1 MNNLILSLSVEAR
14 MIIAEIIA
22 LIGLTII
29 IAIYSNNKIKHLNDK
44 TFYLYNAKNTHTAKI
59 KLSLLP
65 ILVFIISLILISVQ
79 IAFSW
84 DNLLAKNE
92 TINTSQT
99 IASTSQQEV
108 QNTTQKN
115 NSETDTTKLNTKN
128 ETTNNITTTPSQ
140 TQNKTTENKIL
151 ENKTTESKPANT
163 EKENKATTSQTS
175 TSNEKSIAYLTFDDG
190 PSSIT
195 HSVLDIL
202 KKYNVKATFFVINSG
217 NYNKATLQREVNEG
231 HTIGLHAYDHNYAIA
246 YKDDNSYLDGIDKL
260 RAKVKA
266 DTGFDSHY
274 IRFPGGSSNTISKR
288 YSKGIM
294 SRITKT
300 AKQRGYK
307 YYDWNVDDDDA
318 GRARTAD
325 DCYNNVI
332 KELRPNRS
340 NIVLMHDF
348 GTNKKIL
355 EALPRIIEY
364 CQKNGYKMLPIDDN
378 TPEIH
383 HGISN

>member
-84 DNLLAKNE
+84 NNLLAKND

-108 QNTTQKN
+108 QNTTKIIK
-115 NSETDTTKLNTKN
+115 SETNNTPATIDN
-128 ETTNNITTTPSQ
+128 NTNTTNTTE
-140 TQNKTTENKIL
+140 TQSKPTENKTNENKTQTNKVS
-151 ENKTTESKPANT
+151 ENKTT
-163 EKENKATTSQTS
+163 
-175 TSNEKSIAYLTFDDG
+175 TSNGKSIAYLTFDDG

-195 HSVLDIL
+195 NSVLDIL

-217 NYNKATLQREVNEG
+217 SYNKTTLQREVNEG

-325 DCYNNVI
+325 DCYNNVV

-364 CQKNGYKMLPIDDN
+364 CQKNGYTMLPIDDN

>member
-84 DNLLAKNE
+84 NNLLAKNE
-92 TINTSQT
+92 TTNTSQT

-108 QNTTQKN
+108 QNTTKIIK
-115 NSETDTTKLNTKN
+115 SETNNTPATIDN
-128 ETTNNITTTPSQ
+128 NTNTTNTTE
-140 TQNKTTENKIL
+140 TQSKPTENKTN
-151 ENKTTESKPANT
+151 ENKTQTNKVSENKTAESKT
-163 EKENKATTSQTS
+163 TTS
-175 TSNEKSIAYLTFDDG
+175 NGKSIAYLTFDDG

-195 HSVLDIL
+195 NSVLDIL

-217 NYNKATLQREVNEG
+217 SYNKTTLQREVNEG

-325 DCYNNVI
+325 DCYNNVVR
-332 KELRPNRS
+332 ELRPNRS

-364 CQKNGYKMLPIDDN
+364 CQKNGYTMLPIDDN

>member
-84 DNLLAKNE
+84 NNLLAKNE

-108 QNTTQKN
+108 QNTTKITK
-115 NSETDTTKLNTKN
+115 SETNNTPATIDNNKN
-128 ETTNNITTTPSQ
+128 TTNTTE
-140 TQNKTTENKIL
+140 TQSKPTENKTN
-151 ENKTTESKPANT
+151 ENKTQTNKVSENKTSESKT
-163 EKENKATTSQTS
+163 TTS
-175 TSNEKSIAYLTFDDG
+175 NGKSIAYLTFDDG

-195 HSVLDIL
+195 NSVLDIL

-217 NYNKATLQREVNEG
+217 SYNKTTLQREVNEG

-325 DCYNNVI
+325 DCYNNVVR
-332 KELRPNRS
+332 ELRPNRS

-364 CQKNGYKMLPIDDN
+364 CQKNGYTMLPIDDN

-383 HGISN
+383 QGISN

>member
-44 TFYLYNAKNTHTAKI
+44 TFYLYNAKNKHNTKI

-84 DNLLAKNE
+84 NNLLAKNE

-108 QNTTQKN
+108 QNTTKITK
-115 NSETDTTKLNTKN
+115 SETNNTPAAIN
-128 ETTNNITTTPSQ
+128 NNTNTTNATE
-140 TQNKTTENKIL
+140 TQSKPTENKTN
-151 ENKTTESKPANT
+151 ENKTQTNKVSENKTAESK
-163 EKENKATTSQTS
+163 TTA
-175 TSNEKSIAYLTFDDG
+175 SNGKSIAYLTFDDG

-195 HSVLDIL
+195 NSVLDIL

-217 NYNKATLQREVNEG
+217 SYNKTTLQREVNEG

-325 DCYNNVI
+325 DCYNNVVR
-332 KELRPNRS
+332 ELRPNRS

-364 CQKNGYKMLPIDDN
+364 CQKNGYTMLPIDDN

>member
-44 TFYLYNAKNTHTAKI
+44 TFYLYDVKNTHTAKI

-108 QNTTQKN
+108 ENPTKIAKAETNTTTTTIN
-115 NSETDTTKLNTKN
+115 NNTS
-128 ETTNNITTTPSQ
+128 TTNTAETQSKTTETK
-140 TQNKTTENKIL
+140 TNENKTTENKTQTNNIS
-151 ENKTTESKPANT
+151 ENKTAESK
-163 EKENKATTSQTS
+163 TTP
-175 TSNEKSIAYLTFDDG
+175 SNEKSIAYLTFDDG

>member
-84 DNLLAKNE
+84 NNLLAKNE

-108 QNTTQKN
+108 QNTTKITK
-115 NSETDTTKLNTKN
+115 SETNNTPATIDNNKN
-128 ETTNNITTTPSQ
+128 TTNTTE
-140 TQNKTTENKIL
+140 TQSKPTENKTN
-151 ENKTTESKPANT
+151 ENKTQTNKVSENKTSESKT
-163 EKENKATTSQTS
+163 TTS
-175 TSNEKSIAYLTFDDG
+175 NGKSIAYLTFDDG
-190 PSSIT
+190 PSQIT
-195 HSVLDIL
+195 NQILDIL
-202 KKYNVKATFFVINSG
+202 KENNVKATFFIIHSG
-217 NYNKATLQREVNEG
+217 NYNKTTLQREVREG

-246 YKDDNSYLDGIDKL
+246 YKDDNSYLDGIDRL
-260 RAKVKA
+260 RAKIKA
-266 DTGFDSHY
+266 DTGVDSHY

-294 SRITKT
+294 SRITKI

-307 YYDWNVDDDDA
+307 YFDWNVDDDDA
-318 GRARTAD
+318 GSAKTSD
-325 DCYNNVI
+325 DC
-332 KELRPNRS
+332 
-340 NIVLMHDF
+340 
-348 GTNKKIL
+348 
-355 EALPRIIEY
+355 
-364 CQKNGYKMLPIDDN
+364 
-378 TPEIH
+378 
-383 HGISN
+383 

>member
-44 TFYLYNAKNTHTAKI
+44 TFYLYDVKNTHTAKI

-108 QNTTQKN
+108 QNPTKITK
-115 NSETDTTKLNTKN
+115 SETNTTPTTINNNTS
-128 ETTNNITTTPSQ
+128 TTNTTE
-140 TQNKTTENKIL
+140 TQSKTTETKPNENKIQTNKIS
-151 ENKTTESKPANT
+151 ENKTTESK
-163 EKENKATTSQTS
+163 TTT
-175 TSNEKSIAYLTFDDG
+175 TNEKSIAYLTFDDG

-325 DCYNNVI
+325 DCYNNVV

-364 CQKNGYKMLPIDDN
+364 CQKNGYTMLPIDDN

>member
-84 DNLLAKNE
+84 NNLLAKNE

-108 QNTTQKN
+108 QNTTKTTK
-115 NSETDTTKLNTKN
+115 SETNNTPATIDNNKN
-128 ETTNNITTTPSQ
+128 TTNTTE
-140 TQNKTTENKIL
+140 TQAKPTENKTN
-151 ENKTTESKPANT
+151 ENKTQTNKVSENKTSESKT
-163 EKENKATTSQTS
+163 TTS
-175 TSNEKSIAYLTFDDG
+175 NGKSIAYLTFDDG

-195 HSVLDIL
+195 NSVLDIL

-217 NYNKATLQREVNEG
+217 SYNKTTLQREVNEG

-325 DCYNNVI
+325 DCYNNVV
-332 KELRPNRS
+332 KELSPNRS

-364 CQKNGYKMLPIDDN
+364 CQKNGYTMLPIDDN

>member
-29 IAIYSNNKIKHLNDK
+29 IAIYSNNKIKNLNDK
-44 TFYLYNAKNTHTAKI
+44 TFYLYDVKNTHTAKI

-99 IASTSQQEV
+99 IASTSQQEI

-163 EKENKATTSQTS
+163 EKENKATTSQTT
-175 TSNEKSIAYLTFDDG
+175 TSNGKSIAYLTFDDG

-217 NYNKATLQREVNEG
+217 NYNKETLQREVNEG

>member
-65 ILVFIISLILISVQ
+65 ILFFIISLILISVQ

-84 DNLLAKNE
+84 NNLLAKNE

-108 QNTTQKN
+108 QNTTK
-115 NSETDTTKLNTKN
+115 SETNNTPAAIN
-128 ETTNNITTTPSQ
+128 NNTNTTNTTE
-140 TQNKTTENKIL
+140 TQSKPTENKTN
-151 ENKTTESKPANT
+151 ENKTQTNKVSENKTAESK
-163 EKENKATTSQTS
+163 TTA
-175 TSNEKSIAYLTFDDG
+175 SNGKSIAYLTFDDG

-195 HSVLDIL
+195 NSVLDIL

-217 NYNKATLQREVNEG
+217 SYNKTTLQREVNEG

-325 DCYNNVI
+325 DCYNNVVR
-332 KELRPNRS
+332 ELRPNRS

-364 CQKNGYKMLPIDDN
+364 CQKNGYTMLPIDDN

>member
-108 QNTTQKN
+108 QNTTK
-115 NSETDTTKLNTKN
+115 SETNNTPATINNNKN
-128 ETTNNITTTPSQ
+128 TTNTTE
-140 TQNKTTENKIL
+140 TQSKPTENKTN
-151 ENKTTESKPANT
+151 ENKTQTNKVSENKTAESKT
-163 EKENKATTSQTS
+163 TTS
-175 TSNEKSIAYLTFDDG
+175 NGKSIAYLTFDDG

-195 HSVLDIL
+195 NSVLDIL

-217 NYNKATLQREVNEG
+217 SYNKTTLQREVNEG

-325 DCYNNVI
+325 DCYNNVVR
-332 KELRPNRS
+332 ELRPNRS

-364 CQKNGYKMLPIDDN
+364 CQKNGYTMLPIDDN

>member
-44 TFYLYNAKNTHTAKI
+44 TFYLYDVKNTHTAKI

-99 IASTSQQEV
+99 IASTSQQEI
-108 QNTTQKN
+108 QNTTQIAK
-115 NSETDTTKLNTKN
+115 SETNT
-128 ETTNNITTTPSQ
+128 TTNTINNNTNTTNTTE
-140 TQNKTTENKIL
+140 TQSKTTETKTNENKTTENKTQTNNIS
-151 ENKTTESKPANT
+151 ENKTAESK
-163 EKENKATTSQTS
+163 TTP
-175 TSNEKSIAYLTFDDG
+175 SNGKSIAYLTFDDG

-217 NYNKATLQREVNEG
+217 NYNKETLQREVNEG

-364 CQKNGYKMLPIDDN
+364 CQKNGYTMLPIDDN

>member
-44 TFYLYNAKNTHTAKI
+44 TFYLYDVKNTHTAKI

-92 TINTSQT
+92 TINNSQT

-108 QNTTQKN
+108 QNPTKIAK
-115 NSETDTTKLNTKN
+115 SETNT
-128 ETTNNITTTPSQ
+128 TTNTINNNTSTTNTTETQSKTTETKTNENKTQTNKISENKTDESKTTPS
-140 TQNKTTENKIL
+140 NG
-151 ENKTTESKPANT
+151 
-163 EKENKATTSQTS
+163 
-175 TSNEKSIAYLTFDDG
+175 KSIAYLTFDDG

-217 NYNKATLQREVNEG
+217 NYNKETLQREVNEG

-364 CQKNGYKMLPIDDN
+364 CQKNGYTMLPIDDN

-383 HGISN
+383 HGLSN

>member
-65 ILVFIISLILISVQ
+65 ILFFIISLILISVQ

-84 DNLLAKNE
+84 NNLLAKNE

-108 QNTTQKN
+108 QNTTK
-115 NSETDTTKLNTKN
+115 SETNNTPATIANNTNTTNTN
-128 ETTNNITTTPSQ
+128 ETRSKP
-140 TQNKTTENKIL
+140 TENKTN
-151 ENKTTESKPANT
+151 ENKTQTNKVSENKTAESK
-163 EKENKATTSQTS
+163 TTA
-175 TSNEKSIAYLTFDDG
+175 SNGKSIAYLTFDDG

-195 HSVLDIL
+195 NSVLDIL

-217 NYNKATLQREVNEG
+217 SYNKTTLQREVNEG

-325 DCYNNVI
+325 DCYNNVVR
-332 KELRPNRS
+332 ELSPNRS

-355 EALPRIIEY
+355 DALPRIIEY
-364 CQKNGYKMLPIDDN
+364 CQKNGYTMLPIDDN

>member
-84 DNLLAKNE
+84 NSLLAKNE

-108 QNTTQKN
+108 QNTTK
-115 NSETDTTKLNTKN
+115 SETNNTPATIDNNK
-128 ETTNNITTTPSQ
+128 NITNTTE
-140 TQNKTTENKIL
+140 TQAKPTENKTN
-151 ENKTTESKPANT
+151 ENKTQTNKVS
-163 EKENKATTSQTS
+163 ENKTADSKTTTS
-175 TSNEKSIAYLTFDDG
+175 NGKSIAYLTFDDG

-195 HSVLDIL
+195 NSVLDIL

-217 NYNKATLQREVNEG
+217 SYNKTTLQREVNEG

-364 CQKNGYKMLPIDDN
+364 CQKNGYTMLPIDDN

>member
-84 DNLLAKNE
+84 NNLLAKNE
-92 TINTSQT
+92 TTNTSQT
-99 IASTSQQEV
+99 IASISQQEV
-108 QNTTQKN
+108 QNTTKTTK
-115 NSETDTTKLNTKN
+115 SETNNTPATIDNNKN
-128 ETTNNITTTPSQ
+128 TTNTTE
-140 TQNKTTENKIL
+140 TQAKPTENKTN
-151 ENKTTESKPANT
+151 ENKTQTNKVSENKTAESKT
-163 EKENKATTSQTS
+163 TTS
-175 TSNEKSIAYLTFDDG
+175 NGKSIAYLTFDDG

-195 HSVLDIL
+195 NSVLDIL

-217 NYNKATLQREVNEG
+217 SYNKTTLQREVNEG

-325 DCYNNVI
+325 DCYNNVVR
-332 KELRPNRS
+332 ELRPNRS

-364 CQKNGYKMLPIDDN
+364 CQKNGYTMLPIDDN

>member
-84 DNLLAKNE
+84 NSLLAKNE

-108 QNTTQKN
+108 QNTTKTTK
-115 NSETDTTKLNTKN
+115 SETNNTQATIDNNKN
-128 ETTNNITTTPSQ
+128 TTNTTE
-140 TQNKTTENKIL
+140 TQAKPTENKTN
-151 ENKTTESKPANT
+151 ENKTQTNKVSENKTAESKT
-163 EKENKATTSQTS
+163 TTS
-175 TSNEKSIAYLTFDDG
+175 NGKSIAYLTFDDG

-195 HSVLDIL
+195 NSVLDIL

-217 NYNKATLQREVNEG
+217 SYNKTTLQREVNEG

-325 DCYNNVI
+325 DCYNNVVR
-332 KELRPNRS
+332 ELIPNRS

-355 EALPRIIEY
+355 DALPRIIEY
-364 CQKNGYKMLPIDDN
+364 CQKNGYTMLPIDDN

>member
-84 DNLLAKNE
+84 NNLLAKNE
-92 TINTSQT
+92 TTNTSQT

-108 QNTTQKN
+108 QNTTKTTK
-115 NSETDTTKLNTKN
+115 SETNNTPATIANNTT
-128 ETTNNITTTPSQ
+128 TTNTTE
-140 TQNKTTENKIL
+140 TQAKPTENKTN
-151 ENKTTESKPANT
+151 ENKTQTNKVSENKTAESKT
-163 EKENKATTSQTS
+163 TTS
-175 TSNEKSIAYLTFDDG
+175 NGKSIAYLTFDDG

-195 HSVLDIL
+195 NSVLDIL

-217 NYNKATLQREVNEG
+217 SYNKTTLQREVNEG

-325 DCYNNVI
+325 DCYNNVV

-355 EALPRIIEY
+355 DALPRIIEY
-364 CQKNGYKMLPIDDN
+364 CQKNGYTMLPIDDN

>member
-29 IAIYSNNKIKHLNDK
+29 IAIYSNNKIKNLNDK
-44 TFYLYNAKNTHTAKI
+44 TFYLYDVKNTHTAKI

-108 QNTTQKN
+108 QNQAQIAK
-115 NSETDTTKLNTKN
+115 SETNTTPTTINNNTS
-128 ETTNNITTTPSQ
+128 TTNTTE
-140 TQNKTTENKIL
+140 TQSKTTETKPNENKATENKTQTNKIN
-151 ENKTTESKPANT
+151 ENKTTESK
-163 EKENKATTSQTS
+163 TTT
-175 TSNEKSIAYLTFDDG
+175 TNEKSIAYLTFDDG

-231 HTIGLHAYDHNYAIA
+231 HTIGLHAYDHNYAVA

>member
-44 TFYLYNAKNTHTAKI
+44 TFYLYDVKNTHTAKI

-92 TINTSQT
+92 TINSSQT

-108 QNTTQKN
+108 QNPTKIAK
-115 NSETDTTKLNTKN
+115 SETNTTTTTINNNTS
-128 ETTNNITTTPSQ
+128 TTNATETQSKTTETKTNENKTQTNKISENKTDESKTTPS
-140 TQNKTTENKIL
+140 NG
-151 ENKTTESKPANT
+151 
-163 EKENKATTSQTS
+163 
-175 TSNEKSIAYLTFDDG
+175 KSIAYLTFDDG

-231 HTIGLHAYDHNYAIA
+231 HTIGLHAYDHNYAVA

-364 CQKNGYKMLPIDDN
+364 CQKNGYTMLPIDDN

>member
-84 DNLLAKNE
+84 NNLLAKNE

-108 QNTTQKN
+108 QNTTKITK
-115 NSETDTTKLNTKN
+115 SETNNTQATIDN
-128 ETTNNITTTPSQ
+128 NTNTTNTTE
-140 TQNKTTENKIL
+140 TQSKPTENKTN
-151 ENKTTESKPANT
+151 ENKTQTNKVSENKTSESKT
-163 EKENKATTSQTS
+163 TTS
-175 TSNEKSIAYLTFDDG
+175 NGKSIAYLTFDDG

-195 HSVLDIL
+195 NSVLDIL

-217 NYNKATLQREVNEG
+217 SYNKTTLQREVNEG

-325 DCYNNVI
+325 DCYNNVVR
-332 KELRPNRS
+332 ELRPNRS

-364 CQKNGYKMLPIDDN
+364 CQKNGYTMLPIDDN

>member
-65 ILVFIISLILISVQ
+65 ILFFIISLILISVQ

-84 DNLLAKNE
+84 NNLLAKNE
-92 TINTSQT
+92 TTNTSQT

-108 QNTTQKN
+108 QNTTK
-115 NSETDTTKLNTKN
+115 SETNNTPAAIN
-128 ETTNNITTTPSQ
+128 NNTNTTNTTE
-140 TQNKTTENKIL
+140 TQSKPTENKTN
-151 ENKTTESKPANT
+151 ENKTQTNKVSENKTAESK
-163 EKENKATTSQTS
+163 TTA
-175 TSNEKSIAYLTFDDG
+175 SNGKSIAYLTFDDG

-195 HSVLDIL
+195 NSVLDIL

-217 NYNKATLQREVNEG
+217 SYNKTTLQREVNEG

-325 DCYNNVI
+325 DCYNNVV

-364 CQKNGYKMLPIDDN
+364 CQKNGYTMLPIDDN

>member
-84 DNLLAKNE
+84 NNLLAKNE
-92 TINTSQT
+92 TTNTSQT

-108 QNTTQKN
+108 QNTTKTTK
-115 NSETDTTKLNTKN
+115 SETNNTPATIDNNKN
-128 ETTNNITTTPSQ
+128 TTNTTE
-140 TQNKTTENKIL
+140 TQSRPTENKTNEDKTQTNKIS
-151 ENKTTESKPANT
+151 ENKTAESKT
-163 EKENKATTSQTS
+163 TTS
-175 TSNEKSIAYLTFDDG
+175 NGKSIAYLTFDDG

-195 HSVLDIL
+195 NSVLDIL

-217 NYNKATLQREVNEG
+217 SYNKTTLQREVNEG

-266 DTGFDSHY
+266 NTGFDSHY

-325 DCYNNVI
+325 DCYNNVV

-355 EALPRIIEY
+355 DALPRIIEY
-364 CQKNGYKMLPIDDN
+364 CQKNGYTMLPIDDN

>member
-29 IAIYSNNKIKHLNDK
+29 IAIYSNNKITHLNDK

-65 ILVFIISLILISVQ
+65 ILFFIISLILISVQ

-84 DNLLAKNE
+84 NNLLAKNE

-108 QNTTQKN
+108 QNTTK
-115 NSETDTTKLNTKN
+115 SETNNTPAAIN
-128 ETTNNITTTPSQ
+128 NNTNTTNTTE
-140 TQNKTTENKIL
+140 TQSKPTENKTN
-151 ENKTTESKPANT
+151 ENKTQTNKVSENKTAESK
-163 EKENKATTSQTS
+163 TTA
-175 TSNEKSIAYLTFDDG
+175 SNGKSIAYLTFDDG

-195 HSVLDIL
+195 NSVLDIL

-217 NYNKATLQREVNEG
+217 SYNKTTLQREVNEG

-318 GRARTAD
+318 GSARTAD
-325 DCYNNVI
+325 DCYNNVV

-364 CQKNGYKMLPIDDN
+364 CQKNGYTMLPIDDN

>member
-84 DNLLAKNE
+84 NNLLAKSE

-108 QNTTQKN
+108 QNTTKTTK
-115 NSETDTTKLNTKN
+115 SETNNTPATIDNNKN
-128 ETTNNITTTPSQ
+128 TTNTTE
-140 TQNKTTENKIL
+140 TQAKPTENKTN
-151 ENKTTESKPANT
+151 ENKTQTNKVSENKTAESKT
-163 EKENKATTSQTS
+163 TTS
-175 TSNEKSIAYLTFDDG
+175 NGKSIAYLTFDDG

-195 HSVLDIL
+195 NSVLDIL

-217 NYNKATLQREVNEG
+217 SYNKTTLQREVNEG

-325 DCYNNVI
+325 DCYNNVVR
-332 KELRPNRS
+332 ELRPNRS

-364 CQKNGYKMLPIDDN
+364 CQKNGYTMLPIDDN

>member
-84 DNLLAKNE
+84 NSLLAKNE

-99 IASTSQQEV
+99 IAITSQQEV
-108 QNTTQKN
+108 QNTTK
-115 NSETDTTKLNTKN
+115 SETNNTPATIDNNK
-128 ETTNNITTTPSQ
+128 NITNTTE
-140 TQNKTTENKIL
+140 TQAKPTENKTN
-151 ENKTTESKPANT
+151 ENKTQTNKVSENKTAESKT
-163 EKENKATTSQTS
+163 TTS
-175 TSNEKSIAYLTFDDG
+175 NGKSIAYLTFDDG

-195 HSVLDIL
+195 NSVLDIL

-217 NYNKATLQREVNEG
+217 SYNKTTLQREVNEG

-325 DCYNNVI
+325 DCYNNVVR
-332 KELRPNRS
+332 ELRPNRS

-364 CQKNGYKMLPIDDN
+364 CQKNGYTMLPIDDN

>member
-65 ILVFIISLILISVQ
+65 ILFFIISLILISVQ

-84 DNLLAKNE
+84 NNLLAKNE

-108 QNTTQKN
+108 QNTTK
-115 NSETDTTKLNTKN
+115 SETNNTPAAIN
-128 ETTNNITTTPSQ
+128 NNTNTTNTTE
-140 TQNKTTENKIL
+140 TQSKPTENKTN
-151 ENKTTESKPANT
+151 ENKTQTNKVSENKTAESKT
-163 EKENKATTSQTS
+163 TTS
-175 TSNEKSIAYLTFDDG
+175 NGKSIAYLTFDDG

-195 HSVLDIL
+195 NSVLDIL

-217 NYNKATLQREVNEG
+217 SYNKTTLQREVNEG

-325 DCYNNVI
+325 DCYNNVVR
-332 KELRPNRS
+332 ELIPNRS

-364 CQKNGYKMLPIDDN
+364 CQKNGYTMLPIDDN

>member
-29 IAIYSNNKIKHLNDK
+29 IAIYSNNKIKNLNDK
-44 TFYLYNAKNTHTAKI
+44 TFYLYDVKNTHTAKI

-84 DNLLAKNE
+84 NNLLAKNE

-99 IASTSQQEV
+99 IASTSQQEI

-175 TSNEKSIAYLTFDDG
+175 TSNGKSIAYLTFDDG

-364 CQKNGYKMLPIDDN
+364 CQKNGYTMLPIDYN

>member
-44 TFYLYNAKNTHTAKI
+44 TFYLYDVKNTHTAKI

-92 TINTSQT
+92 TINNSQT

-108 QNTTQKN
+108 QNPTKIAK
-115 NSETDTTKLNTKN
+115 SETNT
-128 ETTNNITTTPSQ
+128 TTNTINNNTSTTNTTETQSKTTETKPNENKTQTNKISENKTDESKTTPS
-140 TQNKTTENKIL
+140 NG
-151 ENKTTESKPANT
+151 
-163 EKENKATTSQTS
+163 
-175 TSNEKSIAYLTFDDG
+175 KSIAYLTFDDG

-217 NYNKATLQREVNEG
+217 NYNKETLQREVNEG

-364 CQKNGYKMLPIDDN
+364 CQKNGYTMLPIDDN

>member
-108 QNTTQKN
+108 QNTTKIIK
-115 NSETDTTKLNTKN
+115 SETNNTPATIDN
-128 ETTNNITTTPSQ
+128 NTNTTNTTE
-140 TQNKTTENKIL
+140 TQSKPTENKTNENKTQTNKVS
-151 ENKTTESKPANT
+151 ENKTT
-163 EKENKATTSQTS
+163 
-175 TSNEKSIAYLTFDDG
+175 TSNGKSIAYLTFDDG

-195 HSVLDIL
+195 NSVLDIL

-217 NYNKATLQREVNEG
+217 SYNKTTLQREVNEG

-318 GRARTAD
+318 GSARTAD
-325 DCYNNVI
+325 DCYNNVV

-364 CQKNGYKMLPIDDN
+364 CQKNGYTMLPIDDN

>member
-65 ILVFIISLILISVQ
+65 ILFFIISLILISVQ

-84 DNLLAKNE
+84 NNLLAKNE

-108 QNTTQKN
+108 QNTTKITK
-115 NSETDTTKLNTKN
+115 SETNNTPATIANNTNTTNTN
-128 ETTNNITTTPSQ
+128 ETQSKP
-140 TQNKTTENKIL
+140 TENKTN
-151 ENKTTESKPANT
+151 ENKTQTNKVSENKTAESK
-163 EKENKATTSQTS
+163 TTA
-175 TSNEKSIAYLTFDDG
+175 SNGKSIAYLTFDDG

-195 HSVLDIL
+195 NSVLDIL

-217 NYNKATLQREVNEG
+217 SYNKTTLQREVNEG

-318 GRARTAD
+318 GSARTAD
-325 DCYNNVI
+325 DCYNNVVR
-332 KELRPNRS
+332 ELRPNRS

-364 CQKNGYKMLPIDDN
+364 CQKNGYTMLPIDDN

>member
-29 IAIYSNNKIKHLNDK
+29 IAIYSNNKIKNLNDK
-44 TFYLYNAKNTHTAKI
+44 TFYLYDVKNTHTAKI

-163 EKENKATTSQTS
+163 EKENKATTSQTT
-175 TSNEKSIAYLTFDDG
+175 TSNGKSIAYLTFDDG

>member
-44 TFYLYNAKNTHTAKI
+44 TFYLYDVKNTHTAKI

-84 DNLLAKNE
+84 DHLLAKNE

-108 QNTTQKN
+108 QNPTKIAKAETNTTTTTIN
-115 NSETDTTKLNTKN
+115 NNTNATNTAEAQSKTTETKTNENKTQPNKISENKTDESK
-128 ETTNNITTTPSQ
+128 TTPS
-140 TQNKTTENKIL
+140 NG
-151 ENKTTESKPANT
+151 
-163 EKENKATTSQTS
+163 
-175 TSNEKSIAYLTFDDG
+175 KSIAYLTFDDG

-364 CQKNGYKMLPIDDN
+364 CQKNGYTMLPIDDN

>member
-22 LIGLTII
+22 LISLTII

-84 DNLLAKNE
+84 NNLLAKNE
-92 TINTSQT
+92 TTNTSQT

-108 QNTTQKN
+108 QNTTKTTK
-115 NSETDTTKLNTKN
+115 SETNNTPATIDNNKN
-128 ETTNNITTTPSQ
+128 TTNTTE
-140 TQNKTTENKIL
+140 TQSRPTENKTN
-151 ENKTTESKPANT
+151 ENKTQTNKISENKTAESKT
-163 EKENKATTSQTS
+163 TTS
-175 TSNEKSIAYLTFDDG
+175 NGKSIAYLTFDDG

-195 HSVLDIL
+195 NSVLDIL

-217 NYNKATLQREVNEG
+217 SYNKTTLQREVNEG

-325 DCYNNVI
+325 DCYNNVV

-355 EALPRIIEY
+355 DALPRIIEY
-364 CQKNGYKMLPIDDN
+364 CQKNGYTMLPIDDN

>member
-44 TFYLYNAKNTHTAKI
+44 TFYLYDVKNTHTTKI

-140 TQNKTTENKIL
+140 TQNKTTENKIW
-151 ENKTTESKPANT
+151 ENKTTESKPTNT

-175 TSNEKSIAYLTFDDG
+175 TSNGKSIAYLTFDDG

>member
-44 TFYLYNAKNTHTAKI
+44 TFYLYDVKNTHTAKI

-65 ILVFIISLILISVQ
+65 ILIFIISLILISVQ

-108 QNTTQKN
+108 QNTTKITK
-115 NSETDTTKLNTKN
+115 SETNNTQATIDNNTNTTNTTK
-128 ETTNNITTTPSQ
+128 
-140 TQNKTTENKIL
+140 TQSKPTENKTN
-151 ENKTTESKPANT
+151 ENKTQTNKVSENKTAESKT
-163 EKENKATTSQTS
+163 TTS
-175 TSNEKSIAYLTFDDG
+175 NGKSIAYLTFDDG

-195 HSVLDIL
+195 NSVLDIL

-217 NYNKATLQREVNEG
+217 SYNKTTLQREVNEG

-364 CQKNGYKMLPIDDN
+364 CQKNGYTMLPIDDN

>member
-44 TFYLYNAKNTHTAKI
+44 TFYLYDVKNTHTAKI

-175 TSNEKSIAYLTFDDG
+175 TSNGKSIAYLTFDDG

>member
-29 IAIYSNNKIKHLNDK
+29 IAIYSNNKIKNLNDK
-44 TFYLYNAKNTHTAKI
+44 TFYLYDVKNTHTAKI

-99 IASTSQQEV
+99 IANTSQQEV
-108 QNTTQKN
+108 QNQAQIAK
-115 NSETDTTKLNTKN
+115 SETNTTPTTINNNTS
-128 ETTNNITTTPSQ
+128 TTNTTE
-140 TQNKTTENKIL
+140 TQSKTTETKPNENKATENKTQTNKIN
-151 ENKTTESKPANT
+151 ENKTTESK
-163 EKENKATTSQTS
+163 TTT
-175 TSNEKSIAYLTFDDG
+175 TNEKSIAYLTFDDG

>member
-84 DNLLAKNE
+84 NNLLAKNE
-92 TINTSQT
+92 TTNTSQT

-108 QNTTQKN
+108 QNTTKITK
-115 NSETDTTKLNTKN
+115 SETNNTQATIDNNTNTTNTTK
-128 ETTNNITTTPSQ
+128 
-140 TQNKTTENKIL
+140 TQSKPTENKTN
-151 ENKTTESKPANT
+151 ENKTQTNKVSENKTAESKT
-163 EKENKATTSQTS
+163 TTS
-175 TSNEKSIAYLTFDDG
+175 NGKSIAYLTFDDG

-195 HSVLDIL
+195 NSVLDIL

-217 NYNKATLQREVNEG
+217 SYNKTTLQREVNEG

-325 DCYNNVI
+325 DCYNNVVR
-332 KELRPNRS
+332 ELRPNRS

-364 CQKNGYKMLPIDDN
+364 CQKNGYTMLPIDDN